1 MKNPTAG
8 QDKMHHQEPIQAKAM
23 GEDRSFGP
31 IGNDSPHNIM
41 RAGGDDPRRVMAAN
55 VIERKIVDHD
65 QSGYNHA
72 YTPDSDK
79 YAREAERKAMGMGNP
94 NPDGTYSR

>member
-1 MKNPTAG
+1 
-8 QDKMHHQEPIQAKAM
+8 
-23 GEDRSFGP
+23 
-31 IGNDSPHNIM
+31 
-41 RAGGDDPRRVMAAN
+41 VMAAN